1 VAFLRLPINYG
12 AANPLSGGDS
22 FGQRFSRP
30 GKNRSVP
37 DGNRIQEI
45 KVALANS
52 AKDASLKNN
61 LED

>member
-1 VAFLRLPINYG
+1 VIR
-12 AANPLSGGDS
+12 SDS
-22 FGQRFSRP
+22 ASAGP
-30 GKNRSVP
+30 AKIGSVP